1 MWRAFYNMLGWEY
14 MGRREREQIERQ
26 KRLKYLSCE
35 QVKKSNVRLKPI
47 KIKFLERL
55 INKKNKNRK

>member
-1 MWRAFYNMLGWEY
+1 MWRVFYNMLGWEY
-14 MGRREREQIERQ
+14 LGRREQEQIERQ

>member
-14 MGRREREQIERQ
+14 IGRREQGQRERQ
-26 KRLKYLSCE
+26 GRLKYLTTE
-35 QVKKSNVRLKPI
+35 QIKNSNFRLKPT
-47 KIKFLERL
+47 KIKFLEKL